1 MIDVESVPRAE
12 VADVVKSMTRLFQAA
27 VLSLALA
34 GCSSAPGS
42 HKTICTDHEA
52 LCVVAGIAVF
62 GGIVAVM
69 QESGGDDPPA
79 PSP

>member
-1 MIDVESVPRAE
+1 M
-12 VADVVKSMTRLFQAA
+12 LAA
-27 VLSLALA
+27 SLMVS
-34 GCSSAPGS
+34 GCSSVPGS
-42 HKTICTDHEA
+42 HNRICTDHEA

-69 QESGGDDPPA
+69 QESGDDNGP

>member
-1 MIDVESVPRAE
+1 MVSKKVLL
-12 VADVVKSMTRLFQAA
+12 TFAA
-27 VLSLALA
+27 ALVLG

-42 HKTICTDHEA
+42 HKTICTDHEV

-69 QESGGDDPPA
+69 QESGDSEDP
-79 PSP
+79 SDNN

>member
-1 MIDVESVPRAE
+1 MVSKKILLPFASA
-12 VADVVKSMTRLFQAA
+12 
-27 VLSLALA
+27 LALG

-62 GGIVAVM
+62 GGIVAV
-69 QESGGDDPPA
+69 QESGDSDD
-79 PSP
+79 SWE

>member
-1 MIDVESVPRAE
+1 MLIRGLEI
-12 VADVVKSMTRLFQAA
+12 RLSRR
-27 VLSLALA
+27 V
-34 GCSSAPGS
+34 CSAAPGS

-69 QESGGDDPPA
+69 QESGDNDD
-79 PSP
+79 SSNSN

>member
-1 MIDVESVPRAE
+1 MRVS
-12 VADVVKSMTRLFQAA
+12 
-27 VLSLALA
+27 SLRSALMAIAISWVLA

-42 HKTICTDHEA
+42 HKTICTDHEV

-69 QESGGDDPPA
+69 QESGDDNDRGEEPG
-79 PSP
+79 S

>member
-1 MIDVESVPRAE
+1 M
-12 VADVVKSMTRLFQAA
+12 VAMPLTRLAQTA
-27 VLSLALA
+27 VLLLALG

-69 QESGGDDPPA
+69 QESGDDDG
-79 PSP
+79 SPGP

>member
-1 MIDVESVPRAE
+1 M
-12 VADVVKSMTRLFQAA
+12 VAA
-27 VLSLALA
+27 SLATA

-42 HKTICTDHEA
+42 HKTICADHEA

-69 QESGGDDPPA
+69 QESGDDKGP

>member
-1 MIDVESVPRAE
+1 MLA
-12 VADVVKSMTRLFQAA
+12 KHLTTLLQAA
-27 VLSLALA
+27 VVSLALA

-42 HKTICTDHEA
+42 YKTICTDHEV

-69 QESGGDDPPA
+69 QESGDDDGPPA
-79 PSP
+79 STP

>member
-1 MIDVESVPRAE
+1 MSSRRWICWLKGHFWNVP
-12 VADVVKSMTRLFQAA
+12 KRLVQAA
-27 VLSLALA
+27 AVSLALA

-42 HKTICTDHEA
+42 HETICTDHEV

-69 QESGGDDPPA
+69 QESGDNDDH
-79 PSP
+79 PSTP

>member
-1 MIDVESVPRAE
+1 MDLLAQGSFWNVP
-12 VADVVKSMTRLFQAA
+12 KPLTRLVQAA
-27 VLSLALA
+27 AVSLALA

-42 HKTICTDHEA
+42 HETICTDHEV

-69 QESGGDDPPA
+69 QESGDNDDH
-79 PSP
+79 PSSP

>member
-1 MIDVESVPRAE
+1 MRVSSLRPAL
-12 VADVVKSMTRLFQAA
+12 VAIAISAA
-27 VLSLALA
+27 LT

-42 HKTICTDHEA
+42 HKTICADHEV

-69 QESGGDDPPA
+69 QESGDDDRRGGEEPA
-79 PSP
+79 P

>member
-1 MIDVESVPRAE
+1 M
-12 VADVVKSMTRLFQAA
+12 VAA
-27 VLSLALA
+27 SLATA

-52 LCVVAGIAVF
+52 LCIVAGIAVF

-69 QESGGDDPPA
+69 QESGSDAPPA
-79 PSP
+79 SSP

>member
-1 MIDVESVPRAE
+1 MWKACLGLEWQMA
-12 VADVVKSMTRLFQAA
+12 KSMRHRFQAA
-27 VLSLALA
+27 ALSLALT

-79 PSP
+79 PNP

>member
-1 MIDVESVPRAE
+1 MAK
-12 VADVVKSMTRLFQAA
+12 ALTRLLQAA
-27 VLSLALA
+27 FVSLALG

-62 GGIVAVM
+62 GGIIAVM
-69 QESGGDDPPA
+69 QESGSDDPPA
-79 PSP
+79 SSP